1 MLALPTAPL
10 ARHLVLP
17 TLLLSLAVIGGALAF
32 QYIGELAPCELCLL
46 ERWPWYGMIILC
58 ALMLAIGRK
67 LSILP
72 ASLLIAVVFLGSAGL
87 GFYHVGVENHF
98 LPGPTACTAQSM
110 VGLSA
115 AERIARLK
123 ALPVVQCDV
132 IQWSLFGI
140 SLAGWNM
147 LASLLPVILAARLI
161 RTRKTGS

>member
-1 MLALPTAPL
+1 MLALPTTPL
-10 ARHLVLP
+10 ARHLILP
-17 TLLLSLAVIGGALAF
+17 TGLLSLAVIGGALAF
-32 QYIGELAPCELCLL
+32 EHLGGLAPCELCLL
-46 ERWPWYGMIILC
+46 ERWPWYAAILLC
-58 ALMLAIGRK
+58 GLLLAAGRK
-67 LSILP
+67 LPILP
-72 ASLLIAVVFLGSAGL
+72 VGLLIAALFVGSAAL

-115 AERIARLK
+115 VERIARLK

-147 LASLLPVILAARLI
+147 LASLLPVFLAARLI